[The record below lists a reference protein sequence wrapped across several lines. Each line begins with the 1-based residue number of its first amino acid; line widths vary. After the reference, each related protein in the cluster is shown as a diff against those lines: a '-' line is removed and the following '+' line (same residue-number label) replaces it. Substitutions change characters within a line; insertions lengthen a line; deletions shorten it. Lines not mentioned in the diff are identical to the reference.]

1 MISLIALL
9 SYLNIDFHLMVTDIS
24 REGRGGLK
32 YLYISNSIQK
42 KVATI
47 FKQVLTK
54 I

>member
-1 MISLIALL
+1 MINLIALL
-9 SYLNIDFHLMVTDIS
+9 SYLNIDLHLMVTDIS

-47 FKQVLTK
+47 LNKF
-54 I
+54 